1 MPDMEN
7 RYGGINVDNGKE
19 NRDKEKS
26 LMMTIQEI
34 VRRGNDVEVRRG
46 KDGSLKVFEVKKH
59 IVKAE

>member
-34 VRRGNDVEVRRG
+34 VCPLQVT
-46 KDGSLKVFEVKKH
+46 
-59 IVKAE
+59 

>member
-59 IVKAE
+59 MVKAE

>member
-1 MPDMEN
+1 MLDMEN
-7 RYGGINVDNGKE
+7 RYGGMNMDNGKE
-19 NRDKEKS
+19 NRNKDNS

-34 VRRGNDVEVRRG
+34 VRRGNDVEVKRG